1 MPAIVLD
8 TLDYAKKLEAA
19 GFTKEQAETQASL
32 ISNIFDEKMVTKS
45 DLRELEYK
53 LTIRFGGMLAVAA
66 LAALMTIIK

>member
-19 GFTKEQAETQASL
+19 GFTKEQAETQAKL

-45 DLRELEYK
+45 DLRELE
-53 LTIRFGGMLAVAA
+53 
-66 LAALMTIIK
+66 